1 MSDNVDI
8 RFWDVRH
15 GHATYIESPNGR
27 DIVVDLGTGSY
38 QGFQRGFSPLEHIQD
53 RYNVR
58 SVNYLVITH
67 PHTDHIDD
75 IMNFDDVSPKV
86 LRRPSYLNRSDI
98 IDGDENEMQKKKKEE
113 YIRIDNRYTGDVK
126 DEDKISPHNYGG
138 LDINIYSYTKC
149 SKSNINNHSLVAVLE
164 YEGIKVVIPGDNESC
179 SLNGLMDSHRFKRAV
194 KNSDLLLAPHHGRE
208 KGYHSDFVSHVNPRI
223 TVVSDGAYGNTS
235 YTSAYSSRSRGWTV
249 HKRSGGKEKRN
260 VVTTRKDGVV
270 SVSFGANT
278 DGGNFMKVTI
288 D

>member
-27 DIVVDLGTGSY
+27 DVVVDLGTGSY
-38 QGFQRGFSPLEHIQD
+38 QDFKKDFSPLEHIQN

-58 SVNYLVITH
+58 SVDYLVITH

-75 IMNFDDVSPKV
+75 IMNFDDVSPRV
-86 LRRPSYLNRSDI
+86 LRRPRYLDRQDI
-98 IDGDENEMQKKKKEE
+98 IDGDENREQKRKKEE
-113 YIRIDNRYTGDVK
+113 YINIDNRYTGRVK
-126 DEDKISPHNYGG
+126 GKNKISPSNYGG
-138 LDINIYSYTKC
+138 LDISTYSYTEC
-149 SKSNINNHSLVAVLE
+149 STSNINNHSVVVVLD
-164 YEGIKVVIPGDNESC
+164 YEGIKVVIPGDNENC
-179 SLNGLMDSHRFKRAV
+179 SLNGLMGNNKFKREI

-208 KGYHSDFVSHVNPRI
+208 KGYNSDFVSQVNPRI

-235 YTSAYSSRSRGWTV
+235 YTSAYSSQSRGWTV

-270 SVSFGANT
+270 SVSFGANK